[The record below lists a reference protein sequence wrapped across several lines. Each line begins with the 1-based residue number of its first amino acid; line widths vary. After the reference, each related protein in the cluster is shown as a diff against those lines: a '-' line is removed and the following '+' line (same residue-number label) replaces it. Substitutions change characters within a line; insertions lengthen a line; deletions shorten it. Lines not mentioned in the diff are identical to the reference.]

1 MAVGAR
7 GGDILLQFLVEA
19 VVLCTLGGLIGMA
32 IGWIGVYAYAQIAA
46 APMLVSPII
55 VATALGAAA
64 SVGLIFGFFPARRA
78 AQLDPIQALR
88 YD

>member
-1 MAVGAR
+1 MV
-7 GGDILLQFLVEA
+7 
-19 VVLCTLGGLIGMA
+19 
-32 IGWIGVYAYAQIAA
+32 
-46 APMLVSPII
+46 VSPVII
-55 VATALGAAA
+55 ATALGAAA